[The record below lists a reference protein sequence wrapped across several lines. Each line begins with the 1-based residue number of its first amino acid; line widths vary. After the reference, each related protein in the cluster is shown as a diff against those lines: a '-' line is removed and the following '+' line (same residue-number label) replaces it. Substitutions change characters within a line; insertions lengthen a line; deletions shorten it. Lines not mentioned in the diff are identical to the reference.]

1 MPLPAGDL
9 LAGAMKGIA
18 QGLSVLAGRKPIV
31 ESKGVEIQAD
41 ALTDDEFEQAKAIRD
56 AQARKAKK

>member
-18 QGLSVLAGRKPIV
+18 QGLSVLAGRKPIE

-41 ALTDDEFEQAKAIRD
+41 ALTDDEFEQAKSIRD